1 MLLPVHDLSVIDT
14 GTYDDVKTSDGVASG
29 PTEHPPHQ
37 LVAACHPRT
46 LRHAQPTSNAPRALS
61 MAKPQPPP
69 VSMLDKHFGTEFLP
83 LYTGTVRV
91 NGGEARHARASGTAR
106 SDDGMLDVQLRMPEE
121 LGGSGGGTNPEQLF
135 AAAFAGC
142 FHGALSLLA
151 TRAQVAI
158 PDAEVVARVS
168 FGRDP
173 MDGMF
178 MLSADIRI
186 RLPGVDRAI
195 AGELVRN
202 TERLCPYA
210 KMARAGIECVVSL
223 DP

>member
-1 MLLPVHDLSVIDT
+1 MT
-14 GTYDDVKTSDGVASG
+14 
-29 PTEHPPHQ
+29 
-37 LVAACHPRT
+37 
-46 LRHAQPTSNAPRALS
+46 
-61 MAKPQPPP
+61 KPQPPP
-69 VSMLDKHFGTEFLP
+69 VSLLDKHFGTEFLP
-83 LYTGTVRV
+83 LYIGTVFV
-91 NGGEARHARASGTAR
+91 NGGEARHARASGVAR

-151 TRAQVAI
+151 ARAKVAI
-158 PDAEVVARVS
+158 PDAEVVARVA

-173 MDGMF
+173 VDGMF

-186 RLPGVDRAI
+186 RLPGVDRTVA
-195 AGELVRN
+195 AELVRH

-210 KMARAGIECVVSL
+210 KMARAGIDCVVSL